1 MKRIVEQ
8 HIEDAALDI
17 LENDL
22 GYEYIHGEKIAP
34 NGETPLRTKWDD
46 IILEPRLKEAIGKL
60 NPDLPDEAVEEA
72 IKKIKRLSS
81 KLLINNNEKFHTFL
95 IEGVPLEYR
104 NNKGKIKDEYIQLI
118 DFKNPKNNQFLAVNQ
133 FTVIE
138 NKINR
143 RPDIIIFINGLP
155 IAVIEL
161 KNPGDENA
169 TIESAY
175 KQLQTYKGQI
185 PTLFK
190 YNELLIVSDGTYA
203 QAGTIASNKEW
214 FLPWKSTNGKDIAPK
229 SLPQLQVLLEGMFNK
244 NTILDLIKYF
254 VTFSKDKKQTN
265 KLLAGYHQ
273 YFATNKAI
281 KKTIRAISSNKKA
294 GVVWHTQ
301 GSGKSFTLAFY
312 AGKLQQQEELNNP
325 TIIIITDRNDLDDQ
339 LFNTFSKIQCLREKP
354 IQADNKKEET
364 SLKKL
369 LKRSSGGIIFTTIHK
384 FGIIKNEILS
394 RRSNII
400 VAADEAHRTQYG
412 FKAKVNKDTGE
423 TKYGFAKYL
432 RDALPNASFIG
443 FTGTPIDFED
453 KSTRAVFGN
462 YIDVYDIEQAVDD
475 KRTVRIYYESR
486 LAKLDLNPKTISD
499 LDKDFDEVTE
509 GEEQSRKEKIK
520 SEWGRLE
527 AVVGSDTRI
536 KQTAKDIVNHFE
548 SRLEAIDGK
557 AMVVC
562 MSRRICV
569 ELHKEIKK
577 LKPKW
582 YNKEDDKGF
591 MKVIMT
597 GSASDGLEW
606 QEHIRDKR
614 RRKELGEMFK
624 DPESSFRLALVRDM
638 WLTGFDCPSMHTLY
652 IDKPMK
658 GHGLM
663 QAIARVNRVYKDKEG
678 GLIVDYLGIAPE
690 LKKALSNYSKSGG
703 RGRPTFNQSEAIAVM
718 KEKYEVVSQMYH
730 HFEYREFFKASPKR
744 KMQIIPEAMEHILA
758 QKDGKK
764 RYVREVT
771 ALTKAYAL
779 AVPSNE
785 SVELRDDIG
794 FFQAIKASIMK
805 NAEVDSKQKTETELK
820 SAIQQ
825 IVSKSIASGGVIDVF
840 EAAGMEKPE
849 ISVLSDG
856 FLEEVKGMK
865 HKNLAF
871 EALKKLLADQ
881 IRVRFKHNKIKSK
894 KFSEMLEEAIRR
906 YQNRSIDSAAII
918 QELIELAKQIREDKS
933 KGKELGLSEEEESF
947 YDALADN
954 ISAKEVLGDEVLKEM
969 ARELSELVRKST
981 SIDWTL
987 RETVQ
992 SKLRIMI
999 KRLLRKYG
1007 YPPDKQKIATDMVLE
1022 QAKLF
1027 AEEWAE
1033 EDIESESNNHY
1044 ATDSSPAM
1052 AVAEKKE
1059 RYNKSKK

>member
-1 MKRIVEQ
+1 MTKRIVEQ
-8 HIEDAALDI
+8 DIEDAALDI

-34 NGETPLRTKWDD
+34 NGETPLRKNWDD
-46 IILEPRLKEAIGKL
+46 VILEPRLKDMVSKL
-60 NPDLPDEAVEEA
+60 NPELPDEAVDEA
-72 IKKIKRLSS
+72 IKKLKRLSS
-81 KLLINNNEKFHTFL
+81 KLLINNNEKFHDFL
-95 IEGVPLEYR
+95 LEGIPLEYR
-104 NNKGKIKDEYIQLI
+104 AKNGKIKEDYVKLI
-118 DFKNPKNNQFLAVNQ
+118 DFKNSKNNQFMTVNQ
-133 FTVIE
+133 FTIIE
-138 NKINR
+138 DGKNR

-185 PTLFK
+185 PTLFNF
-190 YNELLIVSDGTYA
+190 NELLIISDGTYA
-203 QAGTIASNKEW
+203 QAGTLTSNKEW
-214 FLPWKSTNGKDIAPK
+214 FLPWKSIDGKGIAPK

-244 NTILDLIKYF
+244 ETVMDLIQYF
-254 VTFSKDKKQTN
+254 ITFSKNKKQTI

-281 KKTIRAISSNKKA
+281 KKTIKAIGSSKKA

-301 GSGKSFTLAFY
+301 GSGKSLTLAFY

-325 TIIIITDRNDLDDQ
+325 TIVVITDRNDLDDQ
-339 LFNTFSKIQCLREKP
+339 LFNTFSSIQCLREKP
-354 IQADNKKEET
+354 VQADNGKEET

-384 FGIIKNEILS
+384 FGDVKEEILS
-394 RRSNII
+394 ERSNII

-412 FKAKVNKDTGE
+412 FKAKINKDTGE

-462 YIDVYDIEQAVDD
+462 YIDVYDIEQAVED

-486 LAKLDLNPKTISD
+486 LAKLDLDPKTINNLDSD
-499 LDKDFDEVTE
+499 FEDVTE
-509 GEEQSRKEKIK
+509 GEEEHRKDKLK

-527 AVVGSDTRI
+527 SVVGSRTRI
-536 KQTAKDIVNHFE
+536 KQIAKDIVTHFE
-548 SRLEAIDGK
+548 NRLEAIDGK

-562 MSRRICV
+562 MSRRICI
-569 ELHKEIKK
+569 ELHDEIKK

-582 YNKEDDKGF
+582 YDKEDDKGF

-614 RRKELGEMFK
+614 RRKVLGDVFK
-624 DPESSFRLALVRDM
+624 DAESEFKLAIVRDM

-678 GLIVDYLGIAPE
+678 GLIVDYLGIAQE
-690 LKKALSNYSKSGG
+690 LKKALSNYTQSGG
-703 RGRPTFNQSEAIAVM
+703 KGRPTFDQSEAIAVM
-718 KEKYEVVSQMYH
+718 KEKFEIVSQMYH
-730 HFEYREFFKASPKR
+730 KFNYKEFFTANAKR
-744 KMQIIPEAMEHILA
+744 KMQIIPEAMEHVLA
-758 QKDGKK
+758 QPEGKK

-779 AVPSNE
+779 AVPSKE
-785 SVELRDDIG
+785 AMQLRDDIG

-805 NAEVDSKQKTETELK
+805 NTEGGPTQKTDSELN

-825 IVSKSIASGGVIDVF
+825 IVSKSIASDGIIDVF

-849 ISVLSDG
+849 ISILSDG
-856 FLEEVKGMK
+856 FLDEVKGMK

-894 KFSEMLEEAIRR
+894 KFSEMLEEAIRK

-933 KGKELGLSEEEESF
+933 KGKELGLSEEEEAF

-954 ISAKEVLGDEVLKEM
+954 ISAQKVLGDDILREM
-969 ARELSELVRKST
+969 ARELSELVRKNT

-987 RETVQ
+987 RDAVQ
-992 SKLRIMI
+992 SRLKVMI

-1007 YPPDKQKIATDMVLE
+1007 YPPDKELMATDMVLE

-1033 EDIESESNNHY
+1033 EDAN
-1044 ATDSSPAM
+1044 
-1052 AVAEKKE
+1052 
-1059 RYNKSKK
+1059 